1 MFVKTHKLQ
10 KGKKARSAVVV
21 GAGIVGLSVARE
33 LARKG
38 VHVTV
43 VEREERAGSVA
54 TAKSWAWLNANG
66 KQPLEYQ
73 QFSMMAM
80 VRYRFPSN
88 PACTRSFALVM
99 DAPLHSFSLP

>member
-1 MFVKTHKLQ
+1 MYVETRKLEPRQ
-10 KGKKARSAVVV
+10 RRQRAKSAVVV

-33 LARKG
+33 LACKG

-43 VEREERAGSVA
+43 VEREEKAGSVA

-80 VRYRFPSN
+80 VR
-88 PACTRSFALVM
+88 
-99 DAPLHSFSLP
+99 